1 VSKILKYV
9 LAIVGTLFALIV
21 IAWSPWSALLYR
33 GDGKFSDD
41 LFLYPRYCV
50 SFAEIPLN
58 EPGEHH
64 FHFRGM
70 PNAEMG
76 LILYV
81 KGDLANWKNRNYL
94 TSFPASIEAKMTDGK
109 GNVVCHAFGRPADAN
124 MGGAWVLMSGA
135 DVAGYWHYECNDF
148 RLSTF
153 RKYDLMIRV
162 ADVSPG
168 ADKLVVTPTLKGGG
182 TELP

>member
-1 VSKILKYV
+1 MAAAGLRHYYLSVSKKLKYV
-9 LAIVGTLFALIV
+9 LAIVGTLFALIL

-41 LFLYPRYCV
+41 LFLYPRYWV

-70 PNAEMG
+70 PNEEMR

-109 GNVVCHAFGRPADAN
+109 GDVVCHAFG
-124 MGGAWVLMSGA
+124 
-135 DVAGYWHYECNDF
+135 
-148 RLSTF
+148 
-153 RKYDLMIRV
+153 DLLTQTWTVYGFSCPERM
-162 ADVSPG
+162 
-168 ADKLVVTPTLKGGG
+168 
-182 TELP
+182 